1 MTSAGLRRYSFGSFS
16 LVTPSAWLD
25 TTDPGGPWTL
35 TRNDGVGAL
44 QFTVGVYRAG
54 EVPNPSPS
62 DLLEMLLTFARPHI
76 SGVPYDVV
84 LATEPV
90 RLAAA
95 SFVLPPS
102 DFLRAWYVSDGL
114 SCAQATYICDQGSI
128 RVELHQAEDIVR
140 SIRFIGGMA

>member
-1 MTSAGLRRYSFGSFS
+1 MTSISLRRCSFGSFS
-16 LVTPSAWLD
+16 LVTPLAWLD

-35 TRNDGVGAL
+35 TQNDGVGAL
-44 QFTVGVYRAG
+44 QFTVVVYRAG
-54 EVPNPSPS
+54 PVPDPGPSE
-62 DLLEMLLTFARPHI
+62 LLEMLLTFARPHT

-95 SFVLPPS
+95 SFTLPPS

-114 SCAQATYICDQGSI
+114 SCAQVTYICDQAAIG
-128 RVELHQAEDIVR
+128 VELHQAEDIVR
-140 SIRFIGGMA
+140 SIRFIGGIA